1 LGARAS
7 AALALA
13 RRLDASVRRGLCPGS
28 VRRGWREVLR
38 SKLPPRDAGRRP
50 PGRITE
56 AQTGRRRSS
65 SPKPF
70 ARGGGHSWSGHLV
83 DRIASGQL
91 GSRAVPR
98 EEETLRGRFVAAPP
112 PGGSDGPSEARL
124 RSGRAR
130 GAVHVTEAVRA
141 RVVRAQARRH
151 DSRGHPAEG
160 TQKRPAPPSERELQG
175 PPWKARRATGAH
187 FGRGSWGRFR
197 WTELRGTQSRHPSR
211 PEEKASQKADTA
223 GSDRREPAPQQQGRH
238 GSRGA
243 SRTDA
248 TSRRDE
254 FVSSGNRAGGRVRAR
269 EPGAQRTP
277 SGTRRHSSF
286 AGSVVRGIGHVAF
299 ASDGLGK
306 GRGRREVVLPL
317 HPRRAEVDARAEASP
332 NRASRGSPPWRSH
345 RQEGVGRTRRAARRS
360 HAP

>member
-1 LGARAS
+1 MIWPPRGSHRVGATRLESGPPRGGDSSWAVRRRTPARGLRRAERSSIAFRSCSRGSACDRSGEGEGGSRAS
-7 AALALA
+7 AAPRLA
-13 RRLDASVRRGLCPGS
+13 GS
-28 VRRGWREVLR
+28 
-38 SKLPPRDAGRRP
+38 
-50 PGRITE
+50 PGRGNSEKAGAPIGAKAPGPTVE
-56 AQTGRRRSS
+56 GEESDRGPLRKGLMRSFS
-65 SPKPF
+65 VNRAAWHAVTSPE
-70 ARGGGHSWSGHLV
+70 S
-83 DRIASGQL
+83 
-91 GSRAVPR
+91 
-98 EEETLRGRFVAAPP
+98 
-112 PGGSDGPSEARL
+112 PGGEGFAKGRHRRV
-124 RSGRAR
+124 RSPRAR
-130 GAVHVTEAVRA
+130 
-141 RVVRAQARRH
+141 
-151 DSRGHPAEG
+151 HP
-160 TQKRPAPPSERELQG
+160 K
-175 PPWKARRATGAH
+175 
-187 FGRGSWGRFR
+187 
-197 WTELRGTQSRHPSR
+197 
-211 PEEKASQKADTA
+211 
-223 GSDRREPAPQQQGRH
+223 QGRH

-248 TSRRDE
+248 TSRRDV
-254 FVSSGNRAGGRVRAR
+254 FVSSGNRAGGRARAR